1 MSSIS
6 GNNSLSLQGLQQRYF
21 KLLESMSEGVYGL
34 DADGLCSFVNPA
46 AERITGWASDDILG
60 KNIHQFHHHSHAD
73 GSPYPDYDCP
83 IYKTRLTG
91 ESSHCEHEVFWRK
104 DGSSFPVEYSSTP
117 IEEDGERLGVVVVF
131 KDISERLTQQQK
143 LETALQQVEQL
154 KEQLLAENQLLKQA
168 IEKQAKHDIIGQS
181 DIMAALLARIDQVGP
196 TQACVLIQGESG
208 TGKELIAQALH
219 QASQRKDKPLVKIN
233 CGAIAEN
240 LIESELF
247 GHEKGAFTGA
257 TQRRLGRFEI
267 ADGGTLFLDE
277 IGELTPAVQV
287 KLLRV
292 LQEQEFERV
301 GSSQTIKVDVRI
313 IAATNRNLPK
323 LVEQGQFRA
332 DLFYRINVFP
342 LWVPALRQRASDIPL
357 LAHYFLTRIQRH
369 IGRTPSGI
377 EPQSLQQMMSYS
389 WPGNVRELYNIIERS
404 LILHSGNGLLQ
415 VQLEA
420 EIQTGLNS
428 ENHLVQHEQ
437 ANHTK
442 IDNSEPPAALS
453 NDNVSLTM
461 AEAERQHIQQAIK
474 RCQGKLSGENGAAK
488 VLDLP
493 VSTLRSRMKKL
504 GLTRNK

>member
-1 MSSIS
+1 MSQLSDD
-6 GNNSLSLQGLQQRYF
+6 NNLSLQGLQQRYA

-34 DADGLCSFVNPA
+34 DADGLATFVNPA
-46 AERITGWASDDILG
+46 AERITGWSREDILG

-73 GSPYPDYDCP
+73 GSPYPDTDCP

-91 ESSHCEHEVFWRK
+91 ESAHCEHEVFWRK
-104 DGSSFPVEYSSTP
+104 DGTSFPVEYSSTP
-117 IEEDGERLGVVVVF
+117 IEEGGQRLGVVVVF
-131 KDISERLTQQQK
+131 KDISERLLQQEK
-143 LETALQQVEQL
+143 LRSALQQVEHL

-168 IEKQAKHDIIGQS
+168 IEKQSSENIIGQS
-181 DIMAALLARIDQVGP
+181 DIMSALLQRIEQVGP

-257 TQRRLGRFEI
+257 SHKRLGRFEI

-313 IAATNRNLPK
+313 IAATNRDLPQ
-323 LVEQGQFRA
+323 LVELGQFRA

-342 LWVPALRQRASDIPL
+342 LWVPPLRQRLSDIPL
-357 LAHYFLTRIQRH
+357 LAHFFLTKIQRH
-369 IGRTPSGI
+369 IGRSPSGI
-377 EPQSLQQMMSYS
+377 DPHSLQQMMAYA

-404 LILHSGNGLLQ
+404 LILHSGNGLLK
-415 VQLEA
+415 VLLDA
-420 EIQTGLNS
+420 ELNAGKMNDSFATAGFDHAKQTSKASGLAA
-428 ENHLVQHEQ
+428 EF
-437 ANHTK
+437 AN
-442 IDNSEPPAALS
+442 
-453 NDNVSLTM
+453 LTM
-461 AEAERQHIQQAIK
+461 AQAEKLHIQRTVDK
-474 RCQGKLSGENGAAK
+474 FNGKIAGEKGAAQA
-488 VLDLP
+488 LALP
-493 VSTLRSRMKKL
+493 VSTLRSKMKKL
-504 GLTRNK
+504 GL